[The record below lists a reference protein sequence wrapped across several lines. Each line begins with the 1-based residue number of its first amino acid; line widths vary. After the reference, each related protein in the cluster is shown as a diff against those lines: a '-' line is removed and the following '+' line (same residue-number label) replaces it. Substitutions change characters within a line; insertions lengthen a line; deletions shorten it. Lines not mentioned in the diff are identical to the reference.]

1 MDTDHLFNKKKN
13 NIYVK
18 RRRIISQVK
27 SSMVNIQTE
36 GFLSDYEL
44 QNFQRTQELNRKQK
58 TIEELQLQVKILNK
72 NLLSK
77 NKDIELQNIQNI

>member
-1 MDTDHLFNKKKN
+1 
-13 NIYVK
+13 
-18 RRRIISQVK
+18 
-27 SSMVNIQTE
+27 MVNIQAE
-36 GFLSDYEL
+36 RFLSDYES
-44 QNFQRTQELNRKQK
+44 QDFQHTQELNRKQK

>member
-18 RRRIISQVK
+18 RRRIISQVQ
-27 SSMVNIQTE
+27 SSMINIQAE

>member
-1 MDTDHLFNKKKN
+1 MLKDIVLLVRFNHLW
-13 NIYVK
+13 
-18 RRRIISQVK
+18 
-27 SSMVNIQTE
+27 VNIQAE
-36 GFLSDYEL
+36 RFLSDYES
-44 QNFQRTQELNRKQK
+44 QNFQHTQELNRKQK

>member
-1 MDTDHLFNKKKN
+1 MLKDIVLLARFNHLW
-13 NIYVK
+13 
-18 RRRIISQVK
+18 
-27 SSMVNIQTE
+27 VNIQAE
-36 GFLSDYEL
+36 RFLSDYES
-44 QNFQRTQELNRKQK
+44 QNFQHTQELNRKQK

>member
-1 MDTDHLFNKKKN
+1 MLKDIVLLVRFNHPWF
-13 NIYVK
+13 
-18 RRRIISQVK
+18 
-27 SSMVNIQTE
+27 NIQAE
-36 GFLSDYEL
+36 RFLSDYES
-44 QNFQRTQELNRKQK
+44 QNFQHTQELNRKQK